1 MSCRSTASPCCY
13 GSKLMKSLLILTI
26 AVGLAAACSQTE
38 QRQAADPKPG
48 VASTPAQRSDPQ
60 PPPAAA
66 APAASATTPQQ
77 GAAESAAAAPS
88 AAGPAAA
95 STPAAA
101 PTPEPVAPPAPT
113 FREVTIP
120 AGTSLSVKVLST
132 LASNTSKVEDPVRG
146 ALANAVVVSGGTAVP
161 EGAEISGL
169 VTDVKESGRVKGK
182 ASIGFRF
189 NRIVGTRRNASDSD
203 SARDSRGAAEQE

>member
-1 MSCRSTASPCCY
+1 MR
-13 GSKLMKSLLILTI
+13 SLLILTI

-38 QRQAADPKPG
+38 QHQPLFNPKPG

-77 GAAESAAAAPS
+77 GAAESAAAAPCPQRALPRRPHRRRPRRPS
-88 AAGPAAA
+88 QLPSQPRLFAKSPSPAA
-95 STPAAA
+95 
-101 PTPEPVAPPAPT
+101 
-113 FREVTIP
+113 
-120 AGTSLSVKVLST
+120 TSLGVKVLST

-146 ALANAVVVSGGTAVP
+146 ALADAVVVSGGTAVP

-169 VTDVKESGRVKGK
+169 VTDVKR
-182 ASIGFRF
+182 
-189 NRIVGTRRNASDSD
+189 VGTGERQSIDRVPIQPHRRYTTKRIQFRQHA
-203 SARDSRGAAEQE
+203 